1 MRISVIT
8 ETAHGA
14 CSMCS
19 RTQEVTRFT
28 ISTNHG
34 VESTPWHCDR
44 CLSQQGEVS
53 VDIEPPPPPKSGPP
67 SRRVQKASRRNER
80 ITADSLGGRTTPGSG
95 NQPGMKGDVRV
106 RGRFRIEN
114 KDSYS
119 NQFILKTSILDKIRG
134 ECGGGET
141 PAVVVTFMEKMTHR
155 PLDRWAIIPFA
166 QWEEIAN
173 AGRDR

>member
-1 MRISVIT
+1 M
-8 ETAHGA
+8 
-14 CSMCS
+14 
-19 RTQEVTRFT
+19 TRKA
-28 ISTNHG
+28 
-34 VESTPWHCDR
+34 
-44 CLSQQGEVS
+44 EVS
-53 VDIEPPPPPKSGPP
+53 VDIEPPPPPKAGPP
-67 SRRVQKASRRNER
+67 SKRIQKASRRNER
-80 ITADSLGGRTTPGSG
+80 ITADRLGGRTQPGSG

-155 PLDRWAIIPFA
+155 PLDRWVIIPFA